1 MSNPEIILSTLDR
14 HLRHPVELTLYGR
27 AALMLGF
34 PSPLPEH
41 ATTKDVDAIL
51 PLAQIEVLNAESWFW
66 DAQEAT
72 NEELRPRGLYITHLF
87 SEADVFLRPDWLAHR
102 VKIDRRFAKL
112 TLYRPAT
119 IDLILTKMM
128 RDDPS
133 DLADIEFLLSQ
144 EPASL
149 AELKAAL
156 DIVRLPDLDEYRHI
170 LERVRPKVL
179 ALFNRKPRPEDSPE
193 AGDSA

>member
-14 HLRHPVELTLYGR
+14 HLRHPAELTLYGR

-34 PSPLPEH
+34 SNPRPEH

-51 PLAQIEVLNAESWFW
+51 PLAQIEVLRAESWFW

-72 NEELRPRGLYITHLF
+72 NEELRPRGLYITHIF
-87 SEADVFLRPDWLAHR
+87 SEADVFLRPDWLAQR
-102 VKIDRRFAKL
+102 VRISGDFAKL

-119 IDLILTKMM
+119 VDLILTKMM

-133 DLADIEFLLSQ
+133 DLADIEFLLAR
-144 EPASL
+144 EPISL
-149 AELKAAL
+149 AQLEVALKA
-156 DIVRLPDLDEYRHI
+156 VRLPELEEYRYI
-170 LERVRPKVL
+170 LDRVRPKVL
-179 ALFNRKPRPEDSPE
+179 ALFGRQAK
-193 AGDSA
+193 

>member
-14 HLRHPVELTLYGR
+14 HLRHPVELILYGR

-34 PSPLPEH
+34 PDPYPEH
-41 ATTKDVDAIL
+41 AATKDVDAIL
-51 PLAQIEVLNAESWFW
+51 PLAQIEVLRAGNWFW

-87 SEADVFLRPDWLAHR
+87 SEADVFLRPEWLAHR
-102 VKIDRRFAKL
+102 VMIERRFAKL

-128 RDDPS
+128 RDDPA
-133 DLADIEFLLSQ
+133 DLADIEFLLAK
-144 EPASL
+144 EPISL
-149 AELKAAL
+149 GQLEAALKA
-156 DIVRLPDLDEYRHI
+156 VRLPELEEYRYI
-170 LERVRPKVL
+170 LDRVRPKVL
-179 ALFNRKPRPEDSPE
+179 ALFDRKTAQSC
-193 AGDSA
+193 S

>member
-14 HLRHPVELTLYGR
+14 HLGRPVELTLYGR

-34 PSPLPEH
+34 PDPRPEH

-51 PLAQIEVLNAESWFW
+51 PLAQIEVLRVESWFW

-87 SEADVFLRPDWLAHR
+87 SETDVFLRPDWLGHR
-102 VKIDRRFAKL
+102 VRIQRDFTKL

-119 IDLILTKMM
+119 TDLILTKMM

-133 DLADIEFLLSQ
+133 DLADIEFLLAREPISLSQ
-144 EPASL
+144 LE
-149 AELKAAL
+149 AAL
-156 DIVRLPDLDEYRHI
+156 QAVRLPELEEYRYI
-170 LERVRPKVL
+170 LDRVRPKVL
-179 ALFNRKPRPEDSPE
+179 ALFERKTT
-193 AGDSA
+193 